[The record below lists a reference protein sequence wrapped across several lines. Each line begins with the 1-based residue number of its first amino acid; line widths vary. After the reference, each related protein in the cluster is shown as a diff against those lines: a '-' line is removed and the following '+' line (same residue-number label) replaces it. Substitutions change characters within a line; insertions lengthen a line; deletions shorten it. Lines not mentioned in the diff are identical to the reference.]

1 VGEPADR
8 TTTLGNGGGS
18 ASPGRRWIE
27 DPALLPWF
35 DQPDAMARIPEIADR
50 WKLDERA
57 QGWLTSWVRDG
68 YFVVD
73 DLIPASVTAALADRI
88 DDVWFRDAAIPGL
101 WLCDILVNGEL
112 RVACPHDDLLTLP
125 LDARIA
131 AKAASNWRIPGY
143 HQYDPAAAALF
154 DLDAL
159 KTVCSALFDRPAIP
173 RYSLT
178 FSKGSQQAL
187 HQDLSA
193 FHVWPRN
200 FLIGAWIACEDIT
213 PECGPLVYCPGSHR
227 TPMFPGF
234 DNYPQTQRRT
244 ASAEQSTQYDAFI
257 ASQASLYPNKT
268 FLAPKG
274 SVLFWHAMLI
284 HGGAPIIDPS
294 STRKSFVIHYMPD
307 GVDQAAEVVGP
318 FNW

>member
-1 VGEPADR
+1 MEMRGQ
-8 TTTLGNGGGS
+8 
-18 ASPGRRWIE
+18 RWIE
-27 DPALLPWF
+27 DPTLLPWF

-50 WKLDERA
+50 WRLDQRA
-57 QGWLTSWVRDG
+57 QGWLASWVRDG
-68 YFVVD
+68 YFVAD
-73 DLIPASVTAALADRI
+73 DLIPTPVSAALSDRI
-88 DDVWFRDAAIPGL
+88 DDVWFRDETIPDL
-101 WLCDILVNGEL
+101 WLCDVLVDGVM
-112 RVACPHDDLLTLP
+112 RVACPHHDLLALP
-125 LDARIA
+125 PGVRIK
-131 AKAASNWRIPGY
+131 AKADSNWRIPGY
-143 HQYDPAAAALF
+143 HLHEPAARALF
-154 DLDAL
+154 ELDAL
-159 KTVCSALFDRPAIP
+159 KTVCSALFDEPAIP

-187 HQDLSA
+187 HQDIAA

-213 PECGPLVYCPGSHR
+213 ANSGPLVYYPGSHR

-244 ASAEQSTQYDAFI
+244 ASREQSAQYDAFV
-257 ASQASLYPNKT
+257 ASAATAYPKRV
-268 FLAPKG
+268 LVGSKG

-284 HGGAPIIDPS
+284 HGGEPIADPS

-307 GVDQAAEVVGP
+307 GKDRAADIVGP